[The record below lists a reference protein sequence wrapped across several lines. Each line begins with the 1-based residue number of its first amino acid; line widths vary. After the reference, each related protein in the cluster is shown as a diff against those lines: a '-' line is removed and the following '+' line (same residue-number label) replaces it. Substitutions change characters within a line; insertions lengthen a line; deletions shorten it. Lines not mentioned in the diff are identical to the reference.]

1 MVRSLLCT
9 LLSLSIAFAL
19 AGCGGEDTQRA
30 QDDFRD
36 RFEDLTA
43 QLDDLREVAD
53 DIRADAERITDE
65 VRQRVEDVLAD
76 LNQVVPEAGPQTQRP
91 TTGGDTSSDEMERF
105 LTEVLEDVDEYWTA
119 TLTKQGIAEPSVRY
133 AWLREGER
141 ANSACDFVADDHAA
155 FYCPADDTIY
165 VGQVIAAE
173 VYDGVVRGFPGQE
186 AGEGRAVGD
195 FGVAYLVAHEYAH
208 NLQEELGF
216 FRSGPNTGA
225 KPFELQ
231 ADCMA
236 GNWANSKFQRGE
248 LKPGDVEEA
257 MNTALAVGDFDFNNE
272 QHHGTPNERRAAWL
286 LGYETG
292 DPSECRRFVAV

>member
-1 MVRSLLCT
+1 MARLIPLILILVSVV
-9 LLSLSIAFAL
+9 LS
-19 AGCGGEDTQRA
+19 GCGGSDSQSAR
-30 QDDFRD
+30 DDFED

-43 QLDDLREVAD
+43 QLDDLREAAD
-53 DIRADAERITDE
+53 DIRADAERITDD
-65 VRQRVEDVLAD
+65 VIARVQDVLED
-76 LNQVVPEAGPQTQRP
+76 LQQVVPEAGPQTQRP
-91 TTGGDTSSDEMERF
+91 TTGGRTGEDDMEKF
-105 LTEVLEDVDEYWTA
+105 LTSVIEDVDAYWTA
-119 TLTKQGIAEPSVRY
+119 TLGQQGIAEPKVSYR
-133 AWLREGER
+133 WLREGEQV
-141 ANSACDFVADDHAA
+141 NSACDFVADDHAA

-165 VGQVIAAE
+165 VGIPLAQELFQGMA
-173 VYDGVVRGFPGQE
+173 RGFPGQE
-186 AGEGRAVGD
+186 AGQGRAVGD

-216 FRSGPNTGA
+216 FSSGPTTGA

-248 LKPGDVEEA
+248 VQPGDVEEA
-257 MNTALAVGDFDFNNE
+257 MNTALAVGDFDYDNE